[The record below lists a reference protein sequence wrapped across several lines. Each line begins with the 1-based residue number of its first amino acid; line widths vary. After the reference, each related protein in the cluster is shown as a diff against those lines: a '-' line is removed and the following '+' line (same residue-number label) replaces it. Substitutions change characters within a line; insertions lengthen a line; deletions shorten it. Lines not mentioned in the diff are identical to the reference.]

1 MQIIYGMKTMLRAK
15 MLIFWSLAFPIIL
28 GFMFYLMFGNII
40 KDNGIFSE
48 ISVGITGKE
57 ADGDLFKELLSETE
71 TDEGAKMFKV
81 TEYDDMESALDALK
95 KDDIEGIVALDDG
108 FKLTVKKS
116 GIGQSVI
123 RTFIDQYNQNT
134 KLVETILKEHPEK
147 IWEVVSL
154 MNEGI
159 NVEIK
164 DIPLKG
170 SDKSPYTQY
179 FYALISMLCLIGTMV
194 GLSNIV
200 NIQADLSPLAAR
212 RNIAPTSKIKQVLC
226 DFAGSYIIYCVLVVI
241 VIFVCIFIYGQDFGD
256 NVGLVLLGGFIG
268 SFTGISIGSLI
279 GVLVKGARRKKEA
292 MCTVVF
298 MGSSFLAG
306 LQWGDITYILE
317 KNCPIINRINPATLI
332 VNAFKSLSVF
342 GDYKGYAT
350 NMITLVLI
358 GIFCATACIL
368 KMRRM
373 KYGSI

>member
-15 MLIFWSLAFPIIL
+15 RLIFWSLAFPLIL

-40 KDNGIFSE
+40 NDNGIFSE
-48 ISVGITGKE
+48 ASVGIIGKE
-57 ADGDLFKELLSETE
+57 AEGDLFKELLSETE
-71 TDEGAKMFKV
+71 TDDGVKMFKV
-81 TEYDDMESALDALK
+81 TEYHDMEAALDALK
-95 KDDIEGIVALDDG
+95 KEDIEGIVDMEDG

-116 GIGQSVI
+116 GIGPSVI
-123 RTFIDQYNQNT
+123 RTFIDQYKQNT

-147 IWEVVSL
+147 IGEVISL
-154 MNEGI
+154 MNEGSK
-159 NVEIK
+159 VEIK
-164 DIPLKG
+164 NIPLKG
-170 SDKSPYTQY
+170 TDKSPYTQY
-179 FYALISMLCLIGTMV
+179 FYALISMLCLIGSMV
-194 GLSNIV
+194 GLSNII

-212 RNIAPTSKIKQVLC
+212 RNMAPTPKIKQVLY

-241 VIFVCIFIYGQDFGD
+241 VLFVCVFVYGQDFG
-256 NVGLVLLGGFIG
+256 NNAGLVLLGGFIG
-268 SFTGISIGSLI
+268 SFTGICIGSFI
-279 GVLVKGARRKKEA
+279 GVFVKGPRSAKEA
-292 MCTVVF
+292 MCTVFF

-306 LQWGDITYILE
+306 LQWGNITYILE

-342 GDYKGYAT
+342 GDYKGYAV